1 MASTSIRPELG
12 DSIRSSQADMLRTA
26 SDMQETTMRTRALIN
41 ATREQMRDADRLLAA
56 KLRED

>member
-1 MASTSIRPELG
+1 
-12 DSIRSSQADMLRTA
+12 MLRTA